1 MNESRSADWQNGWL
15 TGLIDGEGF
24 IHVHYRK
31 NRNTTHPRLRIY
43 STTKPIIEEAYRI
56 MGVRPYVRRDHGIV
70 HGWYAQAS
78 EWKAV
83 EILRTI
89 GPLLTEPSKKCRA
102 LTILDIFSKSGSIPG
117 RHPSSE
123 IFEQCPPPT
132 RLRFPEKDIKRDV
145 PASL

>member
-43 STTKPIIEEAYRI
+43 STTKPIIEEACRI

-132 RLRFPEKDIKRDV
+132 RLRFPEKDIKRDL